1 MFNFDSCGQS
11 TQVSTIVCEE
21 NKRKF
26 IGLNKNRKT
35 ILKVKVDGCLK
46 KIEGKRCDWLLIDIS
61 ANIAYFI
68 ELKGSDVKHAFQ
80 QLSNTIKIISNPQNE
95 YIEEE
100 FNKKYAYAILS
111 KCPID
116 STKIQNVKKK
126 FREDFE
132 TELTVKNKQISQQL

>member
-11 TQVSTIVCEE
+11 TQFSTIVCEE

-68 ELKGSDVKHAFQ
+68 ELKGSDVKPIAVVGFPLGAATPQSKAFEA
-80 QLSNTIKIISNPQNE
+80 K
-95 YIEEE
+95 
-100 FNKKYAYAILS
+100 
-111 KCPID
+111 
-116 STKIQNVKKK
+116 
-126 FREDFE
+126 
-132 TELTVKNKQISQQL
+132 